1 MAVDTK
7 PLLAL
12 VFAVSLGAAVAG
24 DASAQTSRFSYVSKP
39 GDPVGQGTSR
49 VIKNAADASRVELA
63 GGEGVSVVA
72 YSGDLD
78 YTLWVRAREGRKL
91 VPGMYTGAVGYWENP
106 QKPGISFAMEGNECA
121 SSVGAFEV
129 LEAKL
134 GPINYVERLH
144 LRFKHACK
152 GAPAGSYGEVVIRN
166 PPPPPP
172 ITSKVV
178 WDKRALLSRGG
189 WITVTGTY
197 TCSKEGEI
205 GIFTRAKQT
214 TASGKKLVGEMEAR
228 EDYLLTCDGT
238 PRRIERVIYPENC
251 RSFVTGPARLIYRAY
266 MVDFEFGGG
275 YAQTKAVNVKVV
287 RGY

>member
-49 VIKNAADASRVELA
+49 VIEDNAYGSRVTHH

-78 YTLWVRAREGRKL
+78 YTLWVRAREGKKL
-91 VPGMYTGAVGYWENP
+91 VRGLYTGAVGYWENP
-106 QKPGISFAMEGNECA
+106 QKPGISFSMEGNECA

-134 GPINYVERLH
+134 GPVNYVERLH

-152 GAPAGSYGEVVIRN
+152 GAPAGSYGEVVIKN
-166 PPPPPP
+166 PPPPPV
-172 ITSKVV
+172 ITSNFV
-178 WDKRALLSRGG
+178 WDKRAVLSRGG

-197 TCSKEGEI
+197 TCSKDSSI
-205 GIFTRAKQT
+205 GIYTRAKQT
-214 TASGKKLVGEMEAR
+214 TASGRKIFGRMEER
-228 EDYLLTCDGT
+228 EDYELDCDGT
-238 PRRIERVIYPENC
+238 PRRVERVIYPENC
-251 RSFVTGPARLIYRAY
+251 RSFVTGPARLIYDANMY
-266 MVDFEFGGG
+266 DPDFGGRHVV
-275 YAQTKAVNVKVV
+275 TKAVTVKVV